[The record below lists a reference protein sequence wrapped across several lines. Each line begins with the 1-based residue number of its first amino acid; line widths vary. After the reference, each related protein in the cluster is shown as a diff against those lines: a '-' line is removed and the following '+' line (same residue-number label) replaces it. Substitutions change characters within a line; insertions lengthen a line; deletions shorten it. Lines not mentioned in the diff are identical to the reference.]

1 MKDII
6 IIPTY
11 NEKKNIEKLISAIFS
26 ILPSIHILVVDDNS
40 PDGTAQEVEE
50 MKKEFPK
57 LDLLLRPKKEGLGKA
72 YIHAIRET
80 LKQKDIRS
88 ITTMDADFSHNPS
101 HLLQMLNLID
111 NYDVVIGSRYV
122 KGGRIEGW
130 ELWRKILS
138 RFGNFYFRLITRLP
152 IFDCSGGFNT
162 YRIDTLRKI
171 NLEEI
176 ISSGYVFLVEL
187 KYYLW
192 KVGARLKET
201 PIVFKSRQEG
211 ESKINMNIIL
221 EGVFTPLELI
231 FKNTNELSNLFRH

>member
-11 NEKKNIEKLISAIFS
+11 NEKQNILQLVPEIFKT
-26 ILPSIHILVVDDNS
+26 LPQIFILVVDDNS
-40 PDGTAQEVEE
+40 PDGTAIAVKDLQR
-50 MKKEFPK
+50 KFPN
-57 LDLLLRPKKEGLGKA
+57 LDLLLRPRKEGLGKA
-72 YIHAIRET
+72 YIHAFLEVF
-80 LKQKDIRS
+80 QQNDVRS

-101 HLLQMLNLID
+101 YLPQMLKLID
-111 NYDVVIGSRYV
+111 NYNVIIGSRYV
-122 KGGRIEGW
+122 KGGGIEGW
-130 ELWRKILS
+130 EFWRKILS
-138 RFGNFYFRLITRLP
+138 RFGNFYFRFITRLP

-192 KVGARLKET
+192 KKGCKFKET
-201 PIVFKSRQEG
+201 PIVFKSRREG

-221 EGVFTPLELI
+221 EGVFTPLKLI
-231 FKNTNELSNLFRH
+231 LKKK